1 MILDAKIDS
10 INNMAN
16 LNDYKLL
23 SRICQRHFEMASKIV
38 PQLGTVKGLSEKQ
51 IERYGF
57 YYLVLQHFTGVAD
70 YSVLTELIT
79 DQEFNSAFFSDKV
92 SDEGVDAVY
101 IDEEDHNVYIFN
113 FKYREKFNIDKEQS
127 KNEAIASSKFFSMI
141 INESNTL
148 PHGKLKSRLDDII
161 ERNKGNELWNTEFF
175 IVSNENVTLD
185 ENDNDLIQFSK
196 QYGCKIRP
204 IALNEIKEFTSD
216 EPNNINASLIVSK
229 EDVMSFKENSLVSDV
244 SYIVHLPLTELIR
257 ITAND
262 PAIREKYNI
271 EDESELSSVNI
282 DMHVLYANV
291 RGLIENSKYN
301 TNIENTLDNCPEKF
315 FFYNNGITIVA
326 DEIKAEEVN
335 SHKKLKLELKNFQV
349 LNGGQTLRTIHAYNR
364 INKNNISERFPS

>member
-1 MILDAKIDS
+1 M
-10 INNMAN
+10 
-16 LNDYKLL
+16 
-23 SRICQRHFEMASKIV
+23 
-38 PQLGTVKGLSEKQ
+38 
-51 IERYGF
+51 
-57 YYLVLQHFTGVAD
+57 
-70 YSVLTELIT
+70 
-79 DQEFNSAFFSDKV
+79 
-92 SDEGVDAVY
+92 
-101 IDEEDHNVYIFN
+101 
-113 FKYREKFNIDKEQS
+113 
-127 KNEAIASSKFFSMI
+127 
-141 INESNTL
+141 
-148 PHGKLKSRLDDII
+148 
-161 ERNKGNELWNTEFF
+161 
-175 IVSNENVTLD
+175 
-185 ENDNDLIQFSK
+185 
-196 QYGCKIRP
+196 
-204 IALNEIKEFTSD
+204 
-216 EPNNINASLIVSK
+216 IVSK

-349 LNGGQTLRTIHAYNR
+349 LNGGQTLITIHAYNR
-364 INKNNISERFPS
+364 INKNNISERLSKAEVLVRLLNVTDDDIKNNIGEYTNSQNSIDLRDLRSVREEQKQLEQLFALHDILYQRKNGNTGDPVKNYCDSLNMVLLGQLLLARSGYPELISNRKKEIFNKFYNKLFLGNDKLISEETIDLFKTYRKIEDVYRQMGMRGTVQRCMYIIYMSHFIGRDDYKNMINELEKFASDFIEQNSLSRSVSRVFIYAPFKKELDKCYGISETKLMNLD